1 MKKVKIILALFILM
15 GIILSPIEKVNAHS
29 VELDP
34 ESLISMPMMIIGGS
48 GTITIKNSVS
58 NYTLYF
64 QGVEISSTLN
74 SQIKETEANGKKDLG
89 VLKEAYT
96 KLKTEVDNL
105 KTTLDKA
112 FKEYQTGINNNV
124 SETELEKLKTAYET
138 AKSNYQTKAT
148 EYSNKIKEYNN
159 KVNEINA
166 KIKEL
171 TPTYIESNWI
181 QAKDNKI
188 SIDVN
193 KFSGKKAY
201 AIWVKLVTSSAT
213 YYDEAIYEMTGN
225 KEPDVSVKSVTLDK
239 TTLSISEGSNYTLT
253 ATITP
258 SDATNKSLV
267 WKSDNEKVATVS
279 NGKVNGVSEG
289 TATITVTTKDGNHSA
304 TCKVT
309 VTKKTITDNTDNTD
323 KETTDTDTTGKPEDT
338 TMATG
343 KLPQTGVNM
352 TIVIASIIVISLIA
366 IIIYKKYN
374 NYKDI
379 K

>member
-89 VLKEAYT
+89 ILKEAYT

-112 FKEYQTGINNNV
+112 LEEYQTGINNNV
-124 SETELEKLKTAYET
+124 SETELKKLKTAYET

-148 EYSNKIKEYNN
+148 EYSNKVKEYNN

-188 SIDVN
+188 SVDVN
-193 KFSGKKAY
+193 KFSGKRAY

-289 TATITVTTKDGNHSA
+289 TATITVTTKDGNYSA
-304 TCKVT
+304 TCKVI
-309 VTKKTITDNTDNTD
+309 VTKKTITDNTD

-338 TMATG
+338 TVATG

-352 TIVIASIIVISLIA
+352 TIAIASIIGISLIA
-366 IIIYKKYN
+366 IIIYKNYN